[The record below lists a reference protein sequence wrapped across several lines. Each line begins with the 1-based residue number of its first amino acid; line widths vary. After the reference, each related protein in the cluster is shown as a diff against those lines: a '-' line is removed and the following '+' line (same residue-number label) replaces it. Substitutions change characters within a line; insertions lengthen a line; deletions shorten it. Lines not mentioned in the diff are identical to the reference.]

1 MDNRPKV
8 GLAVIIIRDNKVL
21 LGQRKNAHG
30 AGSWCFPGGH
40 LEFNEEFIEC
50 AQREV
55 QEETGLQL
63 KNIKPAT
70 FTNDIF
76 TEEGRH
82 YITLFFTAECDPGKA
97 QVLEPD
103 KCEGWA
109 WFAWDNLPQP
119 LFLPI
124 QNLLKQGFRP
134 LSENS
139 I

>member
-1 MDNRPKV
+1 MDYRPKV

-21 LGQRKNAHG
+21 LGRRKNAHG

-40 LEFNEEFIEC
+40 LEFNEEFSEC

-55 QEETGLQL
+55 REETGLRL
-63 KNIKPAT
+63 TNIKPAA

-76 TEEGRH
+76 TQEGKH
-82 YITLFFTAECDPGKA
+82 YITLFFTAECDSGEP
-97 QVLEPD
+97 QLLEPD

-109 WFAWDNLPQP
+109 WFPWDNLPQP

-124 QNLLKQGFRP
+124 QNLLKQGFV
-134 LSENS
+134 L
-139 I
+139 

>member
-1 MDNRPKV
+1 MDHRPKV
-8 GLAVIIIRDNKVL
+8 GLAVIIVRDKQVL

-40 LEFNEEFIEC
+40 LEFGEEFIEC

-63 KNIKPAT
+63 TNIKPAA

-76 TEEGRH
+76 TQEGKH
-82 YITLFFTAECDPGKA
+82 YITLFFTAECDSGEP
-97 QVLEPD
+97 QLLEPD

-109 WFAWDNLPQP
+109 WFSWDNLPQP

-124 QNLLKQGFRP
+124 QNLLKQGFV
-134 LSENS
+134 L
-139 I
+139 